1 MRARIYKPSK
11 STMQSGRGKDTRW
24 ILECDART
32 AKTVEPLMG
41 WTSAGDTDDQIKMF
55 FESKDTA
62 ITFAEKNN
70 WKYTVLKEQTRIV
83 RPRSYADNF
92 KFEPAE

>member
-11 STMQSGRGKDTRW
+11 STMQSGRGKDTKW

-41 WTSAGDTDDQIKMF
+41 WVSSGDTDDQIKMF

-70 WKYTVLKEQTRIV
+70 WKYTVLKEQTRVV